1 MVQDEIRRLSAVA
14 IYITAFAFVCEEGER
29 EAATALE
36 AADGSVRR

>member
-29 EAATALE
+29 EGAAALE